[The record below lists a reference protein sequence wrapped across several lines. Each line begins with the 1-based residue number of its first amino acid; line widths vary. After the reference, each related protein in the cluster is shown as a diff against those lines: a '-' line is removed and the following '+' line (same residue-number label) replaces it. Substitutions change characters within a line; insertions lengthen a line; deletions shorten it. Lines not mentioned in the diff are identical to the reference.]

1 MRKNKKSWSLF
12 LAICLFAAYFPL
24 VKVQAEERVRLE
36 NLAVSLVVDVSGSM
50 GQTDPEGLRE
60 TAAKMFI
67 DLLSPEDAIGV
78 ITFDEN
84 VRTAVPFQKVE
95 STANK
100 NLMKN
105 ALTGNLLPAGDTDYV
120 KAMESALTQLEEVE
134 NEARKVILFV
144 TDGIP
149 DPDPARREE
158 PGYMDNYMNGLW
170 SLTGRAAEEKIPI
183 YTVGFGDIDPAIL
196 ERMSLETLGAA
207 TITEDPGTL
216 AEVFFGI
223 VESLKNRSP
232 LLEEEFVLSEEKT
245 ISFEMDPY
253 ISQTTLLLT
262 QNTDNYQ
269 VDVTGPGGVGITEG
283 VALYKERGY
292 TLLTL
297 NQKEEEQVGTWS
309 VKLTP
314 APGETAAPAMK
325 AFGSTDFFFKL
336 WMEEPVMNA
345 VHPMNEPLR
354 LSVYSSTPIPE
365 TASLEAVITK
375 NGVKSRTPIGLTLEN
390 DVYVG
395 TFEDTKDHGFYE
407 VEVLLKE
414 DGKTIATAGSA
425 FSVKNVP
432 VITSDY
438 FETSALEIL
447 DSSRIIRSSLSSGGV
462 NLIPGRDLLLE
473 EYALHL
479 TYEDGEEVLY
489 VFNDDGEEASGDLRA
504 GDGLYST
511 RVSFEKE
518 GKAHLQIGFRGS
530 YKGEPFV
537 QEKELG
543 EVNIGILKEISVSS
557 ASSQVSVKSG
567 ESALL
572 EIIVKN
578 ASIFPETLTFTLED
592 EKGEIL
598 NPVHEIDAQEKKRIF
613 LRYQPHESRKE
624 ESVPLSI
631 AVSGLRE
638 GRTISGNPIIV
649 EVNVVSFLGG
659 LLQNVSPYR
668 SVLLG
673 LLLFL
678 FIGLLLF
685 YLLGRVFYKVLVMPK
700 HLVSGSL
707 HYKKDRM
714 SLEEE
719 GALHLTDKKKKEV
732 IISFVK
738 EEEGD
743 FYLPAKGSD
752 YKMLLLKKA
761 EDPSKKFI
769 EGYKA
774 LFGKE
779 ESPRLRIQVTQ
790 PGVLN
795 FDGTI
800 LTKRML
806 YDGNVFETA
815 DYIFWYEEEEGRSK
829 TKAKNLL
836 KESENDGGSKK

>member
-84 VRTAVPFQKVE
+84 VKIAVPFQKVE

-120 KAMESALTQLEEVE
+120 KAMEAALAQLEEVE

-149 DPDPARREE
+149 DPEPARREE
-158 PGYMDNYMNGLW
+158 PGYMENYMNGLW
-170 SLTGRAAEEKIPI
+170 SLTGRAAEERIPI

-253 ISQTTLLLT
+253 ISQTTLLLR

-297 NQKEEEQVGTWS
+297 NQKEEEQVGIWS

-314 APGETAAPAMK
+314 APGEIAAPTIK
-325 AFGSTDFFFKL
+325 AFGNTDFFFKL

-354 LSVYSSTPIPE
+354 LSVYASTPIPE
-365 TASLEAVITK
+365 TASLEAVVTK
-375 NGVKSRTPIGLTLEN
+375 NGVRSRTPIQLILEN
-390 DVYVG
+390 EVYVG
-395 TFEDTKDHGFYE
+395 TYEDTKDHGFYE
-407 VEVLLKE
+407 VDVLLKE
-414 DGKTIATAGSA
+414 EGKTIATAGSA

-432 VITSDY
+432 VIQSDY
-438 FETSALEIL
+438 FETSTLEVL
-447 DSSRIIRSSLSSGGV
+447 GSSRIIRSSLSSGGV
-462 NLIPGRDLLLE
+462 DLVPGRDLLLE

-479 TYEDGEEVLY
+479 IYEDGSEVLY
-489 VFNDDGEEASGDLRA
+489 AFKDDGEEASGDLRSV
-504 GDGLYST
+504 DGLYST
-511 RVSFEKE
+511 RVAFEKE
-518 GKAHLQIGFRGS
+518 GKAHLRIGFRGS

-543 EVNIGILKEISVSS
+543 EVNIGVLNEISVSS
-557 ASSQVSVKSG
+557 VSSEVSVKSG

-572 EIIVKN
+572 EILLKN
-578 ASIFPETLTFTLED
+578 DSIFPETLTFSLE
-592 EKGEIL
+592 EGKGEIL
-598 NPVHEIDAQEKKRIF
+598 NPTQEIGAQEEKRIS
-613 LRYQPHESRKE
+613 LRYKPHENMKD
-624 ESVPLSI
+624 ESANLVISVM
-631 AVSGLRE
+631 AQRE
-638 GRTISGNPIIV
+638 DRLLIGTPIDV
-649 EVNVVSFLGG
+649 EVRVVSFLGG

-668 SVLLG
+668 SLLLG
-673 LLLFL
+673 LLLVL
-678 FIGLLLF
+678 LIALLLV
-685 YLLGRVFYKVLVMPK
+685 YLLGRILYAVLVMPK
-700 HLVSGSL
+700 YLVRGSL
-707 HYKKDRM
+707 HYKKDRT

-719 GALHLTDKKKKEV
+719 GVLHLSDKKKKEI
-732 IISFVK
+732 IISLGK
-738 EEEGD
+738 EQEGD

-752 YKMLLLKKA
+752 YQMMLMKKA

-779 ESPRLRIQVTQ
+779 DTPRLRIQVTQ
-790 PGVLN
+790 PGVLS

-800 LTKRML
+800 LTRRML

-815 DYIFWYEEEEGRSK
+815 DYIFWYEEEEMKRK

-836 KESENDGGSKK
+836 KEREG